1 MDLKSLVMYAGV
13 NNIPTLVDLDRVAKQ
28 VSQFYLCVWAKY
40 SSFARISEFPSFARI
55 SEFPCKATVTVK
67 SNILMTKKTIC
78 ISLVIA
84 FGNKDQSMLI
94 FLKIIVLLNPT
105 YAAS

>member
-1 MDLKSLVMYAGV
+1 MYAGV
-13 NNIPTLVDLDRVAKQ
+13 NNIPTLVDLDRAAKQ

-40 SSFARISEFPSFARI
+40 SSFASI

-67 SNILMTKKTIC
+67 SNILMMKKTIC

-84 FGNKDQSMLI
+84 FGNKDQSMLM
-94 FLKIIVLLNPT
+94 FLKITVLLNLT